1 MTPEEAMFFLDN
13 ISDYVEDNTNDI
25 MFEGSKEME
34 ELMKYRIF
42 KMGKNSFN
50 SQIGDYMSGKWIQLR
65 IDRGRQVDYVDL
77 NFTGELRQSIYSFG
91 TKDGAVIQFADSFNL
106 EKANKQEL
114 LQGQK
119 AGANRMEIFTS
130 TKEEVKTVAD
140 DTEKKYLSG
149 FDDIINS
156 YQ

>member
-34 ELMKYRIF
+34 ASMKRRIF
-42 KMGKNSFN
+42 KLGKNAFN
-50 SQIGDYMSGKWIQLR
+50 SDIGKYIKKSWIQER
-65 IDRGRQVDYVDL
+65 IDNGLQVKYVDL
-77 NFTGELRQSIYSFG
+77 KFSGDLEDSMQSIANN
-91 TKDGAVIQFADSFNL
+91 KGANIEFVNYYGVTIA
-106 EKANKQEL
+106 EKQEL
-114 LQGQK
+114 LQGNK
-119 AGANRMEIFTS
+119 AGASRMDIFS
-130 TKEEVKTVAD
+130 PSKEELKQVED
-140 DTEKKYLSG
+140 NTEKKYLSG